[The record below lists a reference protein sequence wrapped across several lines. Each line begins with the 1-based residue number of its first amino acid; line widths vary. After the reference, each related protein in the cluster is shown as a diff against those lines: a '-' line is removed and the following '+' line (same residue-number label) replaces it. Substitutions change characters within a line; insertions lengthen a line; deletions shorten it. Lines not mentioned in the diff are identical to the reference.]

1 MDDVD
6 GREKLGLTN
15 PGVIQNFVN
24 GAKMYLDEYK
34 NAKNWSDDMDVEGGG
49 DPDVTKAEALLHEL
63 GTITTLTAVLGGFD
77 VNTP

>member
-24 GAKMYLDEYK
+24 GAKMYLDDYK
-34 NAKNWSDDMDVEGGG
+34 NAMTWTSRVAAIRM
-49 DPDVTKAEALLHEL
+49 
-63 GTITTLTAVLGGFD
+63 
-77 VNTP
+77 